1 MNNQPCYNT
10 LAAIKTFL
18 TEAPAGATTYST
30 ITLGKILLESVIDAT
45 PVIIALLNEAGQV
58 ILGNHKYQKLV
69 TEFECHEPATLLLA
83 VIKENLGEQ
92 WLHLCQQQGY
102 FSDQEVRID
111 PGGYHYP
118 RWFICSGTWFQETDT
133 TNAAEIDKPYYL
145 LLVANDVTLLK
156 RQQEEIRLNA
166 LRALLAEE
174 ELTENLRETLAGA
187 IHQLEVPMNL
197 MVAAL
202 NRLQRRA
209 ENSGTDKDPLCLILQ
224 ETLTNSHKALNHLR
238 QGMSFPESQKE
249 IATPV
254 NLNELIHEV
263 LTIFTYRFLATG
275 IVVDWQPAL
284 VLPSLL
290 GHAKR
295 LRSMFKQLIDN
306 AIDAMKSNRQQRE
319 LHILTRSDT
328 EIITVTLEDTGSGI
342 AEELRL
348 KVFEPF
354 FTTKKAEKRTGM
366 GLTTVQEIV
375 NLHAGTIYIDPD
387 YTNGSRFILHFPRAH
402 YRDN

>member
-10 LAAIKTFL
+10 LEAIKIFL
-18 TEAPAGATTYST
+18 TEPAAGASTYLMT
-30 ITLGKILLESVIDAT
+30 TLGKALLESVIDAT
-45 PVIIALLNEAGQV
+45 PVVIALLDDAGQV
-58 ILGNHKYQKLV
+58 ILGNQKYQRLT
-69 TEFECHEPATLLLA
+69 TEFECHEPATLFLA
-83 VIKENLGEQ
+83 VIKENWGEQ
-92 WLHLCQQQGY
+92 WLQLRQQQGY

-118 RWFICSGTWFQETDT
+118 RWFICSGTWFRETDT
-133 TNAAEIDKPYYL
+133 TDKPYYL

-174 ELTENLRETLAGA
+174 ELTEGLRETLAGA
-187 IHQLEVPMNL
+187 IHQLEAPMNL
-197 MVAAL
+197 MGVAL

-209 ENSGTDKDPLCLILQ
+209 EMSGTEDPLCLVLQ
-224 ETLTNSHKALNHLR
+224 ETLATSHEALNHLR

-263 LTIFTYRFLATG
+263 LTIFTYRFLAEG

-306 AIDAMKSNRQQRE
+306 AIAAMKNNRQQRE
-319 LHILTRSDT
+319 LHILTRSDA

-354 FTTKKAEKRTGM
+354 FTTKQAEKRTGM
-366 GLTTVQEIV
+366 GLTTVQEVV

-387 YTNGSRFILHFPRAH
+387 YTQGSRFILHFPLAH

>member
-1 MNNQPCYNT
+1 MNDQPCYNT
-10 LAAIKTFL
+10 LAAITTFL
-18 TEAPAGATTYST
+18 TEPPAGATTYST

-45 PVIIALLNEAGQV
+45 PVVIVLLDDTDQV
-58 ILGNHKYQKLV
+58 ILGNQKYQKLT
-69 TEFECHEPATLLLA
+69 TEFDCHQPATLLLT

-92 WLHLCQQQGY
+92 WQHLRQQQGY
-102 FSDQEVRID
+102 FNDQEVRID

-118 RWFICSGTWFQETDT
+118 RWFICSGTWFRGTDT
-133 TNAAEIDKPYYL
+133 TIDKPYYL

-174 ELTENLRETLAGA
+174 ELTESLRETLAGA
-187 IHQLEVPMNL
+187 IHQLELPMNL

-202 NRLQRRA
+202 NRLQQRA
-209 ENSGTDKDPLCLILQ
+209 KLSGTEDSLCLILQ
-224 ETLTNSHKALNHLR
+224 ETLANSHEALNHLR
-238 QGMSFPESQKE
+238 QGLAFPDSQKE

-275 IVVDWQPAL
+275 IVVDWQPTL

-306 AIDAMKSNRQQRE
+306 AIDAMKSNRQPRE
-319 LHILTRSDT
+319 LHILTRSDA
-328 EIITVTLEDTGSGI
+328 EIITITVEDTGCGI
-342 AEELRL
+342 AEKLRL

-387 YTNGSRFILHFPRAH
+387 YTNGSRFILHFPRSH